1 MPFSQEV
8 LSILG
13 DEIWLNFS
21 LKLLLYAHTML
32 TERVFIMNWLLQVA
46 YHLKMNPVVGPFL
59 FSFSIP
65 DNMFRACCLQYFKPF
80 ISVHAARGCI
90 GLRPGDMEQCNG
102 KWWDNLCGNGDDC
115 ICLSSPS
122 GSYWPPLQIAGL
134 QSREAA
140 ISVLRLRRICASA
153 SLGR

>member
-21 LKLLLYAHTML
+21 LKLLLYVHHAHWESIYYELAPTSGL
-32 TERVFIMNWLLQVA
+32 SPQNES
-46 YHLKMNPVVGPFL
+46 VVGPFL

-80 ISVHAARGCI
+80 ISVHAARGV
-90 GLRPGDMEQCNG
+90 
-102 KWWDNLCGNGDDC
+102 
-115 ICLSSPS
+115 
-122 GSYWPPLQIAGL
+122 A
-134 QSREAA
+134 
-140 ISVLRLRRICASA
+140 
-153 SLGR
+153 